1 MDLINIPHSPIH
13 PHMAYKVRVNL
24 VIFWPMLLHT
34 NGNRSC
40 DMHFWIVAFGGNKT
54 KWTNGSLFAELWTP
68 AKITVEQEQK
78 LYFCEIRDSE
88 QSLDIGEAVC
98 KAKNWI
104 KQVFLHLTISGNY
117 GLKMM
122 ENMDMDFNIGFEDQD

>member
-1 MDLINIPHSPIH
+1 MKLNDKYTHIYFIFMDLINCTYQPIDRHYSPDT
-13 PHMAYKVRVNL
+13 RVNL
-24 VIFWPMLLHT
+24 VTIWGILLHT

-88 QSLDIGEAVC
+88 QSLDIVEAVC
-98 KAKNWI
+98 KAKNW
-104 KQVFLHLTISGNY
+104 
-117 GLKMM
+117 
-122 ENMDMDFNIGFEDQD
+122 